1 MLKHARKILSTVK
14 RSARQYSTSSKDDSV
29 ASSIKAPDI
38 IPIAFIGTGAISM
51 YGIWSMVNTLIE
63 SSVMPINKK
72 LDKLD
77 TSLDKLDTS
86 IEKLKTSVEKL
97 DANIKRH
104 LRAQ

>member
-77 TSLDKLDTS
+77 TS